1 MRSRAQMTAMVAAAL
16 GPLMDN
22 AAEMSRQHELNER
35 ATRFGKRRAELEE
48 QGYVYV
54 GQGKVRANAPCPCKS
69 GQKFKRCCVSRVV
82 RAGGGTFVKGVADL
96 TGIAKAEEG

>member
-1 MRSRAQMTAMVAAAL
+1 MQEMRAPTGEIHRDYAAGKKADIDAHFAIRRAQ
-16 GPLMDN
+16 
-22 AAEMSRQHELNER
+22 
-35 ATRFGKRRAELEE
+35 LEE

-82 RAGGGTFVKGVADL
+82 RAGGGTFVKGIADH
-96 TGIAKAEEG
+96 TGIPKSEEG